1 MQLLRKYDQAGSNET
16 SMSEEDLPEEF
27 FNLDEDSDQQEE
39 MLNEDN
45 PLFSSESES
54 ELPEI

>member
-1 MQLLRKYDQAGSNET
+1 
-16 SMSEEDLPEEF
+16 MSEEDLPEDF
-27 FNLDEDSDQQEE
+27 FDLEDSDQLEE
-39 MLNEDN
+39 VLNEDN

>member
-1 MQLLRKYDQAGSNET
+1 
-16 SMSEEDLPEEF
+16 MSEEDLPEEF
-27 FNLDEDSDQQEE
+27 FDLDEDSDQQEE